1 MSKKK
6 YWIGEVAKETGLS
19 LRTIRYYEE
28 LGLIRPK
35 SRTAGHFRLYSEPEL
50 DRLKAIQT
58 LKNLGYPLKDI
69 QAVMKSASTSKTG
82 NEMVTGI
89 LRDLQRQEELAKKQ
103 MAHCKETLKNIGT
116 ASELLA
122 QCLGCKRKPTKAH
135 CLHCKVFPSDEQVP
149 LIFRAAFA

>member
-1 MSKKK
+1 MGKMR

-35 SRTAGHFRLYSEPEL
+35 SRTAGLFRLYSRSEL
-50 DRLKAIQT
+50 DRLMAIQT

-69 QAVMKSASTSKTG
+69 RAVMKSASTSKTG
-82 NEMVTGI
+82 DELVTNI

-103 MAHCKETLKNIGT
+103 LARCKETIKSIDA

-122 QCLGCKRKPTKAH
+122 RCLGCKRKPTKAH

>member
-1 MSKKK
+1 MTKRK

-28 LGLIRPK
+28 LGLLRPK
-35 SRTAGHFRLYSEPEL
+35 TRTAGHFRLYAES
-50 DRLKAIQT
+50 DVVRLKAIQT

-82 NEMVTGI
+82 HELVTAI
-89 LRDLQRQEELAKKQ
+89 LSDLQKQEKLAKKQ
-103 MAHCKETLKNIGT
+103 LKRCRETLKSIDT

-122 QCLGCKRKPTKAH
+122 KCLGCKRKPTKSH
-135 CLHCKVFPSDEQVP
+135 CLHCDVFPSGEEVP
-149 LIFRAAFA
+149 LIFQAAFA